1 MEKHLNKFQK
11 NSIIGLQQVI
21 NVEVDLLEQV
31 VNFTS
36 NGKSYT
42 NILSVTGTIDYGY
55 DGGSDYVYDSTIYPD
70 GVVGWMSEEYR
81 IVDFGET
88 PQEVSKE
95 FYEELTANAE
105 KEKYVI
111 KYIYTDTKVWEI
123 AASQNMTWQEIV
135 DQGMRGMTFSG
146 PASFALL
153 LSIEDG
159 KIKHNGTS
167 TDTVSGTLV
176 SPTDKFGDYTE
187 YRLNSTNK
195 YLYGIK

>member
-1 MEKHLNKFQK
+1 
-11 NSIIGLQQVI
+11 
-21 NVEVDLLEQV
+21 
-31 VNFTS
+31 
-36 NGKSYT
+36 
-42 NILSVTGTIDYGY
+42 
-55 DGGSDYVYDSTIYPD
+55 
-70 GVVGWMSEEYR
+70 MSEEYR
-81 IVDFGET
+81 NVDFGET

-135 DQGMRGMTFSG
+135 DQGMRGMPFSG
-146 PASFALL
+146 ARVKLIF
-153 LSIEDG
+153 SIEDG
-159 KIKHNGTS
+159 KIKHTGTY